1 MFKKLLLVSC
11 LLSLPMISTI
21 EADDKRGHSEWEEKS
36 SRKGKKGKK
45 HRKRKMKQGHKF
57 KKEIETWV
65 KTLPEDQAV
74 QAQKVFHYLMTSA
87 GVARGYEKDKNYQ
100 KSIEVL
106 SKRSK
111 LKLPAFFSSAPSV
124 LSLHKAQSYH
134 LIAKQYLKLDKA
146 ADATSYLE
154 KGLAEVEGKD
164 AKMLK
169 SMLTRELMK
178 AYKKSGQ
185 SEKAFQMMEKS
196 LNEASN
202 GLTFE

>member
-1 MFKKLLLVSC
+1 MLKKLLIVSC
-11 LLSLPMISTI
+11 LFSLPATNLIQ
-21 EADDKRGHSEWEEKS
+21 ADGNTKGEWSQKKFK
-36 SRKGKKGKK
+36 KGKKG
-45 HRKRKMKQGHKF
+45 RKGKVNHSKQF
-57 KKEIETWV
+57 KSQIETWV
-65 KTLPEDQAV
+65 QTLPEDQAM

-87 GVARGYEKDKNYQ
+87 GVAKGYEKEKNYT
-100 KSIEVL
+100 KSIEIL
-106 SKRSK
+106 LKRSK

-134 LIAKQYLKLDKA
+134 LIARQYLKLDKS
-146 ADATSYLE
+146 ADAISYLE
-154 KGLAEVEGKD
+154 KGLKDVEGKD

-185 SEKAFQMMEKS
+185 SQKAFEMMEQS

-202 GLTFE
+202 GLSFE